1 MKEATKAELKEV
13 FSLKRIMWV
22 LIGNTI
28 YSCGI
33 AAFVLPNDLI
43 TGGTTGIA
51 LILEHYF
58 GLPIGLSVAIFNIVM
73 FILAILILGK
83 SFALTAL
90 ISTFYFLPI
99 GLSVAIFNIVMF
111 ILAILI
117 LGKSFALTALISTF
131 YFPWILSQF
140 QKVQF
145 IQNMTDDF
153 LLGSIFAGLM
163 LGLGVGLVIRAG
175 ASTGGMD
182 IPPLI
187 VGLVIR
193 AGASTG
199 GMDIPPLILNK
210 KFGLPVSIGLYV
222 FDFTI
227 LIIQM
232 SFRDKERI
240 LYGILLV
247 LIYSTLVRDKE
258 RILYGI
264 LLVLIY
270 STLVDKVLLM
280 GKTQMQ
286 VKIISDHYEEINKVI
301 QEKLDRGS
309 TFFKTESG
317 YLRKDSFAI
326 MTVVSSRE
334 LPKLNELVLEIDKQA
349 FIVINQ
355 VNEVMGRGFTLHK
368 QAE

>member
-90 ISTFYFLPI
+90 ISTFYF
-99 GLSVAIFNIVMF
+99 
-111 ILAILI
+111 
-117 LGKSFALTALISTF
+117 
-131 YFPWILSQF
+131 PWILSQF

-163 LGLGVGLVIRAG
+163 LGLG
-175 ASTGGMD
+175 
-182 IPPLI
+182 

-247 LIYSTLVRDKE
+247 LIYSTLV
-258 RILYGI
+258 
-264 LLVLIY
+264 
-270 STLVDKVLLM
+270 DKVLLM

-309 TFFKTESG
+309 TLFKTESG

>member
-90 ISTFYFLPI
+90 ISTFYF
-99 GLSVAIFNIVMF
+99 
-111 ILAILI
+111 
-117 LGKSFALTALISTF
+117 
-131 YFPWILSQF
+131 PWILSQF

-187 VGLVIR
+187 
-193 AGASTG
+193 
-199 GMDIPPLILNK
+199 LNK

-232 SFRDKERI
+232 SFRDKEQ
-240 LYGILLV
+240 
-247 LIYSTLVRDKE
+247 
-258 RILYGI
+258 ILYGI

>member
-90 ISTFYFLPI
+90 ISTFYF
-99 GLSVAIFNIVMF
+99 
-111 ILAILI
+111 
-117 LGKSFALTALISTF
+117 
-131 YFPWILSQF
+131 PWILSQF

-182 IPPLI
+182 IPQ
-187 VGLVIR
+187 
-193 AGASTG
+193 
-199 GMDIPPLILNK
+199 LILNK

-232 SFRDKERI
+232 SF
-240 LYGILLV
+240 
-247 LIYSTLVRDKE
+247 RDKE

>member
-1 MKEATKAELKEV
+1 MKEATKEELKEV

-58 GLPIGLSVAIFNIVM
+58 G
-73 FILAILILGK
+73 
-83 SFALTAL
+83 
-90 ISTFYFLPI
+90 LPI

-187 VGLVIR
+187 
-193 AGASTG
+193 
-199 GMDIPPLILNK
+199 LNK

-247 LIYSTLVRDKE
+247 LIYSTL
-258 RILYGI
+258 I
-264 LLVLIY
+264 
-270 STLVDKVLLM
+270 DKVLLM

>member
-1 MKEATKAELKEV
+1 MKEATKEELKEV

-58 GLPIGLSVAIFNIVM
+58 G
-73 FILAILILGK
+73 
-83 SFALTAL
+83 
-90 ISTFYFLPI
+90 LPI

-187 VGLVIR
+187 
-193 AGASTG
+193 
-199 GMDIPPLILNK
+199 LNK
-210 KFGLPVSIGLYV
+210 KFGLPVSIGLYA

-232 SFRDKERI
+232 SF
-240 LYGILLV
+240 
-247 LIYSTLVRDKE
+247 RDKE

>member
-1 MKEATKAELKEV
+1 
-13 FSLKRIMWV
+13 MWV

-58 GLPIGLSVAIFNIVM
+58 G
-73 FILAILILGK
+73 
-83 SFALTAL
+83 
-90 ISTFYFLPI
+90 LPI

-187 VGLVIR
+187 
-193 AGASTG
+193 
-199 GMDIPPLILNK
+199 LNK

-232 SFRDKERI
+232 SF
-240 LYGILLV
+240 
-247 LIYSTLVRDKE
+247 RDKE

-334 LPKLNELVLEIDKQA
+334 LAKLNELVLEIDKQA

>member
-90 ISTFYFLPI
+90 ISTFYF
-99 GLSVAIFNIVMF
+99 
-111 ILAILI
+111 
-117 LGKSFALTALISTF
+117 
-131 YFPWILSQF
+131 PWILSQF

-187 VGLVIR
+187 
-193 AGASTG
+193 
-199 GMDIPPLILNK
+199 LNK
-210 KFGLPVSIGLYV
+210 KFGLPVSVGLYA
-222 FDFTI
+222 FDFLI
-227 LIIQM
+227 LIGQM
-232 SFRDKERI
+232 FFRDTEKS
-240 LYGILLV
+240 LYGILLIM
-247 LIYSTLVRDKE
+247 IYTV
-258 RILYGI
+258 
-264 LLVLIY
+264 
-270 STLVDKVLLM
+270 LVDKVLLL
-280 GKTQMQ
+280 GKNQMQ
-286 VKIISDHYEEINKVI
+286 VKIMSDKYEEINSMI
-301 QEKLDRGS
+301 HQKLDRG
-309 TFFKTESG
+309 TTLYRTESG
-317 YLRKDSFAI
+317 YLHKKGFLV
-326 MTVVSSRE
+326 MTVISNRE
-334 LPKLNELVLEIDKQA
+334 LPKLNQLIMDIDPKA
-349 FIVINQ
+349 FMVISQ
-355 VNEVMGRGFTLHK
+355 VSEVKGRGFTLHK
-368 QAE
+368 HMI

>member
-1 MKEATKAELKEV
+1 
-13 FSLKRIMWV
+13 MWV

-58 GLPIGLSVAIFNIVM
+58 GLPV
-73 FILAILILGK
+73 
-83 SFALTAL
+83 
-90 ISTFYFLPI
+90 

-187 VGLVIR
+187 
-193 AGASTG
+193 
-199 GMDIPPLILNK
+199 LNK

-232 SFRDKERI
+232 SF
-240 LYGILLV
+240 
-247 LIYSTLVRDKE
+247 RDKE

-368 QAE
+368 QAQ

>member
-90 ISTFYFLPI
+90 ISTFYF
-99 GLSVAIFNIVMF
+99 
-111 ILAILI
+111 
-117 LGKSFALTALISTF
+117 
-131 YFPWILSQF
+131 PWILSQF

-163 LGLGVGLVIRAG
+163 LGFG
-175 ASTGGMD
+175 
-182 IPPLI
+182 

-232 SFRDKERI
+232 SF
-240 LYGILLV
+240 
-247 LIYSTLVRDKE
+247 RDKE

>member
-1 MKEATKAELKEV
+1 
-13 FSLKRIMWV
+13 MWV

-58 GLPIGLSVAIFNIVM
+58 G
-73 FILAILILGK
+73 
-83 SFALTAL
+83 
-90 ISTFYFLPI
+90 LPI

-187 VGLVIR
+187 
-193 AGASTG
+193 
-199 GMDIPPLILNK
+199 LNK

-247 LIYSTLVRDKE
+247 LIYSTLV
-258 RILYGI
+258 
-264 LLVLIY
+264 
-270 STLVDKVLLM
+270 DKVRLM

>member
-90 ISTFYFLPI
+90 ISTFYF
-99 GLSVAIFNIVMF
+99 
-111 ILAILI
+111 
-117 LGKSFALTALISTF
+117 
-131 YFPWILSQF
+131 PWILSQF

-187 VGLVIR
+187 
-193 AGASTG
+193 
-199 GMDIPPLILNK
+199 LNK

-232 SFRDKERI
+232 SF
-240 LYGILLV
+240 
-247 LIYSTLVRDKE
+247 RDKE

-326 MTVVSSRE
+326 MTVVSLRE

>member
-1 MKEATKAELKEV
+1 MKEATKEELKEV

-58 GLPIGLSVAIFNIVM
+58 G
-73 FILAILILGK
+73 
-83 SFALTAL
+83 
-90 ISTFYFLPI
+90 LPI

-187 VGLVIR
+187 
-193 AGASTG
+193 
-199 GMDIPPLILNK
+199 LNK

-232 SFRDKERI
+232 SF
-240 LYGILLV
+240 
-247 LIYSTLVRDKE
+247 RDKE

>member
-90 ISTFYFLPI
+90 ISTFYF
-99 GLSVAIFNIVMF
+99 
-111 ILAILI
+111 
-117 LGKSFALTALISTF
+117 
-131 YFPWILSQF
+131 PWILSQF

-163 LGLGVGLVIRAG
+163 LGLG
-175 ASTGGMD
+175 
-182 IPPLI
+182 

-247 LIYSTLVRDKE
+247 LIYSTLV
-258 RILYGI
+258 
-264 LLVLIY
+264 
-270 STLVDKVLLM
+270 DKVLLM

-301 QEKLDRGS
+301 QGKLDRGS

-368 QAE
+368 QAQ

>member
-90 ISTFYFLPI
+90 ISTFYF
-99 GLSVAIFNIVMF
+99 
-111 ILAILI
+111 
-117 LGKSFALTALISTF
+117 
-131 YFPWILSQF
+131 PWILSQF

-187 VGLVIR
+187 L
-193 AGASTG
+193 S
-199 GMDIPPLILNK
+199 K

-232 SFRDKERI
+232 SF
-240 LYGILLV
+240 
-247 LIYSTLVRDKE
+247 RDKE

>member
-90 ISTFYFLPI
+90 ISTFYF
-99 GLSVAIFNIVMF
+99 
-111 ILAILI
+111 
-117 LGKSFALTALISTF
+117 
-131 YFPWILSQF
+131 PWILSQF

-153 LLGSIFAGLM
+153 LLGSLFAGLM
-163 LGLGVGLVIRAG
+163 LGLG
-175 ASTGGMD
+175 
-182 IPPLI
+182 

-232 SFRDKERI
+232 SF
-240 LYGILLV
+240 
-247 LIYSTLVRDKE
+247 RDKE

>member
-90 ISTFYFLPI
+90 ISTFYF
-99 GLSVAIFNIVMF
+99 
-111 ILAILI
+111 
-117 LGKSFALTALISTF
+117 
-131 YFPWILSQF
+131 PWILSQF

-182 IPPLI
+182 IPL
-187 VGLVIR
+187 
-193 AGASTG
+193 
-199 GMDIPPLILNK
+199 LILNK

-232 SFRDKERI
+232 SF
-240 LYGILLV
+240 
-247 LIYSTLVRDKE
+247 RDKE

>member
-1 MKEATKAELKEV
+1 MKEATKEELKEV

-90 ISTFYFLPI
+90 ISTFYF
-99 GLSVAIFNIVMF
+99 
-111 ILAILI
+111 
-117 LGKSFALTALISTF
+117 
-131 YFPWILSQF
+131 PWILSQF

-163 LGLGVGLVIRAG
+163 LGVG
-175 ASTGGMD
+175 
-182 IPPLI
+182 

-232 SFRDKERI
+232 SF
-240 LYGILLV
+240 
-247 LIYSTLVRDKE
+247 RDKE

>member
-22 LIGNTI
+22 LVGNTI

-58 GLPIGLSVAIFNIVM
+58 G
-73 FILAILILGK
+73 
-83 SFALTAL
+83 
-90 ISTFYFLPI
+90 LPI

-187 VGLVIR
+187 
-193 AGASTG
+193 
-199 GMDIPPLILNK
+199 LNK

-232 SFRDKERI
+232 SF
-240 LYGILLV
+240 
-247 LIYSTLVRDKE
+247 RDKE

>member
-1 MKEATKAELKEV
+1 MKEATKEELKEV

-90 ISTFYFLPI
+90 ISTFYF
-99 GLSVAIFNIVMF
+99 
-111 ILAILI
+111 
-117 LGKSFALTALISTF
+117 
-131 YFPWILSQF
+131 PWILSQY

-187 VGLVIR
+187 
-193 AGASTG
+193 
-199 GMDIPPLILNK
+199 LNK

-232 SFRDKERI
+232 SF
-240 LYGILLV
+240 
-247 LIYSTLVRDKE
+247 RDKE